1 MRKTALRMLSILCVV
16 LVLVGGSSFSVS
28 AKATSIRISV
38 NQITIQPNGTYQLS
52 VTLTPANSSG
62 VKWSSSN
69 TSVATVNGSGLVKG
83 VGSGTAIITV
93 TTTDGSNL
101 SASCNVTVSQL
112 ISSLSL
118 NPSSME
124 IYTGS
129 SKTITANISPSNA
142 SNKSLKWTSTN
153 TGVATVSNGTIKAVA
168 PGTATI
174 TAATTDGSK
183 KSASCVVTVKQ
194 GVTSLSLNKTSAT
207 LGVGNSTQLT
217 VTVHPGNA
225 SNKSVSWSSSN
236 SGVASVNSSG
246 LVTAKTAGTA
256 TITVKS
262 NDGTNKSA
270 SCTITVKEVATPT
283 PTPTPT
289 NPPTT
294 TKPRTPTTTKPAP
307 PANTT
312 KPAQPTITQP
322 NTTESTTIEPTTEPV
337 TEPSAEPIP
346 ETTVETSTEQVTES
360 TTEVQAQPEP
370 DKFGLSVSQKK
381 RNSSITISWNNID
394 GATKYQIF
402 VACSKDKN
410 HEFIDK
416 DYYLVGETTD
426 TNFAIRNY
434 DRKTYYS
441 VFIVAEI
448 PVNDPVADVVSRSE
462 VSAPVVI
469 KTKGMGFILWF
480 ISLFIKRF

>member
-1 MRKTALRMLSILCVV
+1 MRKTALRMLSILCIV

-83 VGSGTAIITV
+83 VGSGTATITV
-93 TTTDGSNL
+93 TITDGSNL

-153 TGVATVSNGTIKAVA
+153 TGVATVSNGTVKAVA

-217 VTVHPGNA
+217 VTVQPGNA

-246 LVTAKTAGTA
+246 LVTAKAAGTA

-289 NPPTT
+289 NPTTT

-307 PANTT
+307 PATTT
-312 KPAQPTITQP
+312 KPTQPTATQP
-322 NTTESTTIEPTTEPV
+322 NTTVETTIEPV
-337 TEPSAEPIP
+337 TEPSTEPIP
-346 ETTVETSTEQVTES
+346 ETTVETSTGQVAES
-360 TTEVQAQPEP
+360 TTEAQAQPEP

-381 RNSSITISWNNID
+381 KNSSITVSWNNID
-394 GATKYQIF
+394 GATKYQVF
-402 VACSKDKN
+402 VACSKDKK
-410 HEFIDK
+410 HEFVDT

-441 VFIVAEI
+441 VYVVAEI
-448 PVNDPVADVVSRSE
+448 PVNDPADDVVSRSE